1 MGLAGRTGEDCH
13 CGLTELTDPG
23 HRPLGNIRPLPPLAP
38 RLPILGEQRSGQRTM
53 SARTHRGPPEN
64 WAPPFACLC
73 CVSAVLGMLWSPV
86 SLAFN
91 LDVDKLTVYSGPE
104 GSYFGYSL
112 DFYIPDAR
120 TASVLVGAP
129 KANTSQP
136 DIVEGGA
143 VYYCPWPA
151 ERSAQC
157 KQIPFDTTNNRKIR
171 VNGTKEPIE
180 FKSNQWFGAT
190 VRAHKGKVVACAPLY
205 HWRTLKPNPAKDP
218 VGTCYVAI
226 QNFSAYA
233 EHSPCR
239 NSNADP
245 EGQGYC
251 QAGFS
256 LDFYKNGDLIVGG
269 PGSFYWQGQV
279 ITVSVADI
287 IANYS
292 FKDILRKLAAEK
304 QTDVAPASYDDSYL
318 GYSVAAGE
326 FTGDSQQEL
335 VAGIPRGAQNFGYV
349 SIINSTDMT
358 FIHNFTGEQMA
369 SYFGY
374 TVVVSDVNNDGMDDI
389 LVGAPLFME
398 REFESNPREVG
409 QVYLYL
415 QVSAL
420 LFQDPQ
426 VLTGTE
432 TFGRFGSSV
441 AHLGD
446 LNQDGYNDIA
456 IGVPFAGKDQRGKV
470 LIYNGNARGLHS
482 KPSQVLQGI
491 WGSQTIPS
499 GFGFSLRG
507 DADIDKNDY
516 PDLLVGAFGEGKV
529 AVYRARPVVTVDAQL
544 LLHPMIINLENKTCQ
559 IPEFPTPVACFSLR
573 VCASIAGQSI
583 SNTVALMAEVQL
595 DFLKQKGAIKRTLF
609 LHNHQSHLIFPFVMR
624 QQKSLHCQDFMVY
637 LRDET
642 EFRDKLSPINISLN
656 YSLDDSTFEDGLEVK
671 PILNHYRENAVTEQ
685 AHILVDCG
693 EDNLCVPDLRLS
705 ARPDKQQ
712 IIIGDEN
719 HLMLIINARNEGEGA
734 YEAELFVMIP
744 EEADYVGIERNN
756 KGLRLLSCEYKMEN
770 VTRMVVCDLGNPMVT
785 GTNFSLGLR
794 FAVPRLEKTNMSINF
809 DLQIRSSNKDNP
821 DSNFVSV
828 QINVTAVAQVEI
840 RGVSHPPQIV
850 LPIHNW
856 EPTEEPHKEE
866 EVGPLVEHIYE
877 LHNIGPSTISDSIL
891 EVGWPFSAREEF
903 LLYVFHLQTLG
914 PLQCQ
919 TNPEINPQDIK
930 PAASPEDTPEL
941 SAFLRNATIPHLV
954 RKRDVPVVQPHRQSP
969 AKILN
974 CTNIDCLQISCAVGR
989 LGGGES
995 AVLKVRSRLWAH
1007 TFLQRK
1013 NDPYALASLV
1023 SFEVKKIPYKEQP
1036 AKLPAGSTA
1045 IKTSV
1050 IWATPNVSFSIPL
1063 WVIILAIL
1071 LGLLVLAILTLALW
1085 KCGFFDRAR
1094 PPQDE
1099 MTDREQL
1106 TSDKT
1111 PEA

>member
-1 MGLAGRTGEDCH
+1 MS
-13 CGLTELTDPG
+13 PG
-23 HRPLGNIRPLPPLAP
+23 A
-38 RLPILGEQRSGQRTM
+38 S
-53 SARTHRGPPEN
+53 RGPWGSRTPLI
-64 WAPPFACLC
+64 APLC
-73 CVSAVLGMLWSPV
+73 CAAAALGMMMWSPA
-86 SLAFN
+86 SQAFN
-91 LDVDKLTVYSGPE
+91 LDVEKLTVYSGPE
-104 GSYFGYSL
+104 GSYFGYAV
-112 DFYIPDAR
+112 DFHIPDTR

-151 ERSAQC
+151 EGSAQC
-157 KQIPFDTTNNRKIR
+157 RQIPFDTTNNRKIR
-171 VNGTKEPIE
+171 VNGTKEHIE

-190 VRAHKGKVVACAPLY
+190 VKAHKGKVVACAPLY
-205 HWRTLKPNPAKDP
+205 HWRTLKPTPEKDP

-233 EHSPCR
+233 EFSPCR

-279 ITVSVADI
+279 ITASVADI

-292 FKDILRKLAAEK
+292 FKDILRKLAGEK
-304 QTDVAPASYDDSYL
+304 QTEVAPASYDDSYL

-335 VAGIPRGAQNFGYV
+335 VAGVPRGAQNFGYV

-358 FIHNFTGEQMA
+358 FIQNFTGEQMA

-374 TVVVSDVNNDGMDDI
+374 TIVVSDVNSDGLDDV

-409 QVYLYL
+409 QIYLYL
-415 QVSAL
+415 QVSSL
-420 LFQDPQ
+420 LFRDPQ
-426 VLTGTE
+426 ILTGTE
-432 TFGRFGSSV
+432 TFGRFGSAM

-470 LIYNGNARGLHS
+470 LIYNGNKDGLNT
-482 KPSQVLQGI
+482 KPSQVLQGV
-491 WGSQTIPS
+491 WASHAVPS
-499 GFGFSLRG
+499 GFGFTLRG
-507 DADIDKNDY
+507 DSDIDKNDY
-516 PDLLVGAFGEGKV
+516 PDLIVGAFGTGKV

-544 LLHPMIINLENKTCQ
+544 LLHPMIVNLENKTCQ
-559 IPEFPTPVACFSLR
+559 IPDSVTFAACFSLR
-573 VCASIAGQSI
+573 VCASVAGQSI
-583 SNTVALMAEVQL
+583 SNTIVLMAEVQL
-595 DFLKQKGAIKRTLF
+595 DSLKQKGAIKRTLF
-609 LHNHQSHLIFPFVMR
+609 LDNHQAHRVFPLVIKG
-624 QQKSLHCQDFMVY
+624 QKSHQCRDFIVY

-656 YSLDDSTFEDGLEVK
+656 YSLDESTFKEGLEVK
-671 PILNHYRENAVTEQ
+671 PILNYYRENVVSEQ

-693 EDNLCVPDLRLS
+693 EDNLCVPDLKLS
-705 ARPDKQQ
+705 ARPDKHQV
-712 IIIGDEN
+712 IIGDEN

-756 KGLRLLSCEYKMEN
+756 KGFRPLSCEYKMEN
-770 VTRMVVCDLGNPMVT
+770 VTRMVVCDLGNPMVS
-785 GTNFSLGLR
+785 GTNYSLGLR

-809 DLQIRSSNKDNP
+809 DLQIR
-821 DSNFVSV
+821 
-828 QINVTAVAQVEI
+828 
-840 RGVSHPPQIV
+840 RVSHPPQIV

-856 EPTEEPHKEE
+856 EPEEEPHKEE

-877 LHNIGPSTISDSIL
+877 LHNIGPSTISDTIL
-891 EVGWPFSAREEF
+891 EVGWPFSARDEF
-903 LLYVFHLQTLG
+903 LLYIFHIQTLG

-919 TNPEINPQDIK
+919 TNPNINPQDIK
-930 PAASPEDTPEL
+930 PAASPEHTPEL
-941 SAFLRNATIPHLV
+941 SAFLRNSTIPHLV
-954 RKRDVPVVQPHRQSP
+954 RKRDVPVVEFHRQSP

-974 CTNIDCLQISCAVGR
+974 CTNIECLQISCAVGR
-989 LGGGES
+989 LEGGES

-1023 SFEVKKIPYKEQP
+1023 SFEVKKMPYKDQP
-1036 AKLPAGSTA
+1036 AKLPEGSIA

-1094 PPQDE
+1094 PPQED
-1099 MTDREQL
+1099 MTDKEQL
-1106 TSDKT
+1106 TNDKT

>member
-1 MGLAGRTGEDCH
+1 MS
-13 CGLTELTDPG
+13 PG
-23 HRPLGNIRPLPPLAP
+23 A
-38 RLPILGEQRSGQRTM
+38 S
-53 SARTHRGPPEN
+53 RGPWGSRTPLI
-64 WAPPFACLC
+64 APLC
-73 CVSAVLGMLWSPV
+73 CAAAALGMMMWSPA
-86 SLAFN
+86 SQAFN
-91 LDVDKLTVYSGPE
+91 LDVEKLTVYSGPE
-104 GSYFGYSL
+104 GSYFGYAV
-112 DFYIPDAR
+112 DFHIPDAR

-151 ERSAQC
+151 EGSAQC
-157 KQIPFDTTNNRKIR
+157 RQIPFDTTNNRKIR
-171 VNGTKEPIE
+171 VNGTKEHIE

-190 VRAHKGKVVACAPLY
+190 VKAHKGKVVACAPLY
-205 HWRTLKPNPAKDP
+205 HWRTLKPMPEKDP

-233 EHSPCR
+233 EFSPCR

-279 ITVSVADI
+279 ITASVADI

-292 FKDILRKLAAEK
+292 FKDILRKLAGEK
-304 QTDVAPASYDDSYL
+304 QTEVAPASYDDSYL
-318 GYSVAAGE
+318 
-326 FTGDSQQEL
+326 EL
-335 VAGIPRGAQNFGYV
+335 VAGVPRGAQNFGYV

-358 FIHNFTGEQMA
+358 FIQNFTGEQMA

-374 TVVVSDVNNDGMDDI
+374 TIVVSDVNSDGLDDV

-409 QVYLYL
+409 QIYLYL
-415 QVSAL
+415 QVSSL
-420 LFQDPQ
+420 LFRDPQ
-426 VLTGTE
+426 ILTGTE
-432 TFGRFGSSV
+432 TFGRFGSAM

-470 LIYNGNARGLHS
+470 LIYNGNKDGLNT
-482 KPSQVLQGI
+482 KPSQVLQGV
-491 WGSQTIPS
+491 WASHAVPS
-499 GFGFSLRG
+499 GFGFTLRG
-507 DADIDKNDY
+507 DSDIDKNDY
-516 PDLLVGAFGEGKV
+516 PDLIVGAFGTGKV

-544 LLHPMIINLENKTCQ
+544 LLHPMIVNLENKTCQ
-559 IPEFPTPVACFSLR
+559 IPDSMTFAACFSLR
-573 VCASIAGQSI
+573 VCASVAGQSI
-583 SNTVALMAEVQL
+583 SNTIVLMAEVQL
-595 DFLKQKGAIKRTLF
+595 DSLKQKGAIKRTLF
-609 LHNHQSHLIFPFVMR
+609 LDNHQAHRVFPLVIKG
-624 QQKSLHCQDFMVY
+624 QKSHQCRDFIVY

-656 YSLDDSTFEDGLEVK
+656 YSLDESTFKEGLEVK
-671 PILNHYRENAVTEQ
+671 PILNYYRENVVSEQ

-693 EDNLCVPDLRLS
+693 EDNLCVPDLKLS
-705 ARPDKQQ
+705 ARPDKHQV
-712 IIIGDEN
+712 IIGDEN

-756 KGLRLLSCEYKMEN
+756 KEFRPLSCEYKMEN
-770 VTRMVVCDLGNPMVT
+770 VTRMVVCDLGNPMVS
-785 GTNFSLGLR
+785 GTNYSLGLR

-809 DLQIRSSNKDNP
+809 DLQIRRLDLYLP
-821 DSNFVSV
+821 
-828 QINVTAVAQVEI
+828 ILLTALNRKEI
-840 RGVSHPPQIV
+840 HMSHPPQIV

-856 EPTEEPHKEE
+856 EPEEEPHKEE

-877 LHNIGPSTISDSIL
+877 LHNIGPSTISDTIL
-891 EVGWPFSAREEF
+891 EVGWPFSARDEF
-903 LLYVFHLQTLG
+903 LLYIFHIQTLG

-919 TNPEINPQDIK
+919 TNPNINPQDIK

-941 SAFLRNATIPHLV
+941 SAFLRNSTIPHLV
-954 RKRDVPVVQPHRQSP
+954 RKRDVPVVEFHRQSP

-974 CTNIDCLQISCAVGR
+974 CTNIECLQISCAVGR
-989 LGGGES
+989 LEGGES

-1023 SFEVKKIPYKEQP
+1023 SFEVKKMPYKDQP
-1036 AKLPAGSTA
+1036 AKLPEGSIA

-1094 PPQDE
+1094 PPQED

-1106 TSDKT
+1106 TNDKT

>member
-1 MGLAGRTGEDCH
+1 MPART
-13 CGLTELTDPG
+13 
-23 HRPLGNIRPLPPLAP
+23 LAP
-38 RLPILGEQRSGQRTM
+38 IWCL
-53 SARTHRGPPEN
+53 SA
-64 WAPPFACLC
+64 A
-73 CVSAVLGMLWSPV
+73 LGMLWSPA
-86 SLAFN
+86 SRAFN
-91 LDVDKLTVYSGPE
+91 LDVDKLTVYSGPR
-104 GSYFGYSL
+104 GSYFGYAL
-112 DFYIPDAR
+112 DFHIPDTR
-120 TASVLVGAP
+120 TASILVGAP
-129 KANTSQP
+129 RANTSQP

-143 VYYCPWPA
+143 VYYCPWPLA
-151 ERSAQC
+151 GSAPC
-157 KQIPFDTTNNRKIR
+157 KQIPFDTTNNRKIK

-190 VRAHKGKVVACAPLY
+190 VKAHKGKVVACAPLY
-205 HWRTLKPNPAKDP
+205 HWRTLKPTPERDP

-233 EHSPCR
+233 EYSPCR
-239 NSNADP
+239 NSNVDP

-256 LDFYKNGDLIVGG
+256 LDFYKNGDLVVGG

-279 ITVSVADI
+279 ITASVADI

-292 FKDILRKLAAEK
+292 FKDILRKLAGEK
-304 QTDVAPASYDDSYL
+304 QTEVAPASYDDTYL

-335 VAGIPRGAQNFGYV
+335 VAGVPRGAQNFGYV

-358 FIHNFTGEQMA
+358 FIQNFTGEQMA

-374 TVVVSDVNNDGMDDI
+374 TVVVSDVNNDGMDDV
-389 LVGAPLFME
+389 LVGAPLYME
-398 REFESNPREVG
+398 RELESSPREVG

-426 VLTGTE
+426 ILTGTE
-432 TFGRFGSSV
+432 TFGRFGTAV

-446 LNQDGYNDIA
+446 LNQDGFNDIA
-456 IGVPFAGKDQRGKV
+456 IGAPFAGKDQTGKV
-470 LIYNGNARGLHS
+470 LIYNGNQNGLHA
-482 KPSQVLQGI
+482 KPSQVLQGK
-491 WGSQTIPS
+491 WTSQTIPPAFVPS

-516 PDLLVGAFGEGKV
+516 PDLLVGAFGTGKV

-544 LLHPMIINLENKTCQ
+544 LLSPMIINLENKTCQ
-559 IPEFPTPVACFSLR
+559 IPEVLTPVACLSLK
-573 VCASIAGQSI
+573 VCASVTGQSL
-583 SNTVALMAEVQL
+583 SNTIALTAEVQL
-595 DFLKQKGAIKRTLF
+595 DSLKQKGAIKRTLF
-609 LHNHQSHLIFPFVMR
+609 HNNHQPHLIFPLVIKGQR
-624 QQKSLHCQDFMVY
+624 SLHCQDFTVY

-656 YSLDDSTFEDGLEVK
+656 YSLDESTFKEGLEVK
-671 PILNHYRENAVTEQ
+671 PILNHYRDNAVTEQ

-693 EDNLCVPDLRLS
+693 EDNLCVPDLKLA
-705 ARPDKQQ
+705 ARPDKHQ

-719 HLMLIINARNEGEGA
+719 HLMLVINARNEGEGA
-734 YEAELFVMIP
+734 YEAELFVTIP

-756 KGLRLLSCEYKMEN
+756 KVLRPLSCEYRMDN
-770 VTRMVVCDLGNPMVT
+770 VSRRVVCDLGNPMVA
-785 GTNFSLGLR
+785 GTNYSLGLR
-794 FAVPRLEKTNMSINF
+794 FAIPRLEKTNMSISF

-821 DSNFVSV
+821 ESNFVSV
-828 QINVTAVAQVEI
+828 QINITAIAQVEI

-856 EPTEEPHKEE
+856 VPEMEPRKEE

-877 LHNIGPSTISDSIL
+877 LHNIGPSAISDTVL
-891 EVGWPFSAREEF
+891 EVGWPFSARAEF
-903 LLYVFHLQTLG
+903 LLYIFHLQTLG
-914 PLQCQ
+914 PLRCQ
-919 TNPEINPQDIK
+919 TNPDINPQDIK

-941 SAFLRNATIPHLV
+941 SAFLRNSTIPHLI
-954 RKRDVPVVQPHRQSP
+954 RKREVPSAPLHRQSP
-969 AKILN
+969 AKVLN
-974 CTNIDCLQISCAVGR
+974 CTNIECLQISCSVGR

-995 AVLKVRSRLWAH
+995 AVLKIRSRLWAH

-1023 SFEVKKIPYKEQP
+1023 SFEVKKMPYKDQP
-1036 AKLPAGSTA
+1036 AKLPEGGIA

-1099 MTDREQL
+1099 MADKEQL
-1106 TSDKT
+1106 TSSKT

>member
-1 MGLAGRTGEDCH
+1 MSPRAS
-13 CGLTELTDPG
+13 CG
-23 HRPLGNIRPLPPLAP
+23 P
-38 RLPILGEQRSGQRTM
+38 RGSR
-53 SARTHRGPPEN
+53 
-64 WAPPFACLC
+64 APPIASVC
-73 CVSAVLGMLWSPV
+73 CAAAALGMLLWS
-86 SLAFN
+86 SASQAFN
-91 LDVDKLTVYSGPE
+91 LDVEKLTVYSGPE
-104 GSYFGYSL
+104 GSYFGYAV
-112 DFYIPDAR
+112 DFYIPDAH

-136 DIVEGGA
+136 NIVEGGA

-151 ERSAQC
+151 EGSAQC
-157 KQIPFDTTNNRKIR
+157 RQIPFDTTNNRKIR

-190 VRAHKGKVVACAPLY
+190 VKAHRGKVVACAPLY
-205 HWRTLKPNPAKDP
+205 HWRTLKPTPEKDP

-233 EHSPCR
+233 EFSPCR

-279 ITVSVADI
+279 ITASVADI

-292 FKDILRKLAAEK
+292 FKDILRKLAGEK
-304 QTDVAPASYDDSYL
+304 QTEVAPASYDDSYL

-335 VAGIPRGAQNFGYV
+335 VAGVPRGAQNFGYV

-358 FIHNFTGEQMA
+358 FIQNFTGEQMA

-374 TVVVSDVNNDGMDDI
+374 TVVISDVNSDGLDDV

-409 QVYLYL
+409 QIYLYL
-415 QVSAL
+415 QVSSL
-420 LFQDPQ
+420 LFRDPQ
-426 VLTGTE
+426 ILTGTE
-432 TFGRFGSSV
+432 TFGRFGSAM

-456 IGVPFAGKDQRGKV
+456 ISVPFAGKDQRGQV
-470 LIYNGNARGLHS
+470 LIYNGNKGGLNT
-482 KPSQVLQGI
+482 KPSQVLQGV
-491 WGSQTIPS
+491 WASQAVPS
-499 GFGFSLRG
+499 GFGFTLRG
-507 DADIDKNDY
+507 DSDIDKNDY
-516 PDLLVGAFGEGKV
+516 PDLIVGAFGTGKV

-544 LLHPMIINLENKTCQ
+544 LLNPVIISLENKTCQ
-559 IPEFPTPVACFSLR
+559 IPDAMTSAACFSLR
-573 VCASIAGQSI
+573 VCASVRGQSI
-583 SNTVALMAEVQL
+583 SNTIVLMADVQL
-595 DFLKQKGAIKRTLF
+595 DSLKQKGAIKRTLF
-609 LHNHQSHLIFPFVMR
+609 LDNHQAHRVFPLVIKR
-624 QQKSLHCQDFMVY
+624 QKSHQCQDFIVY

-656 YSLDDSTFEDGLEVK
+656 YSLDESTFKEGLEVK
-671 PILNHYRENAVTEQ
+671 PILNYYRENVVSEQ

-693 EDNLCVPDLRLS
+693 EDNLCVPELKLS
-705 ARPDKQQ
+705 ARPDKHQV
-712 IIIGDEN
+712 IIGDEN

-756 KGLRLLSCEYKMEN
+756 KY
-770 VTRMVVCDLGNPMVT
+770 
-785 GTNFSLGLR
+785 SLGLR

-821 DSNFVSV
+821 DSNSVSV
-828 QINVTAVAQVEI
+828 QINITAVAQVEI

-856 EPTEEPHKEE
+856 EPEEEPRKEE

-877 LHNIGPSTISDSIL
+877 LHNIGPSTINDTIL
-891 EVGWPFSAREEF
+891 EVGWPFSARDEF
-903 LLYVFHLQTLG
+903 LLYIFHIQTLG

-919 TNPEINPQDIK
+919 TNPDINPRDLK

-941 SAFLRNATIPHLV
+941 SAFLRNSTIPHLV
-954 RKRDVPVVQPHRQSP
+954 RKRDVPVVEFHRQSP

-974 CTNIDCLQISCAVGR
+974 CTNIECLQISCAVGR
-989 LGGGES
+989 LEGGES

-1023 SFEVKKIPYKEQP
+1023 SFEVKKMPYKDQP
-1036 AKLPAGSTA
+1036 AKLPEGSMA

-1094 PPQDE
+1094 PPQED

-1106 TSDKT
+1106 TNDKT
-1111 PEA
+1111 SEA

>member
-1 MGLAGRTGEDCH
+1 
-13 CGLTELTDPG
+13 
-23 HRPLGNIRPLPPLAP
+23 
-38 RLPILGEQRSGQRTM
+38 M
-53 SARTHRGPPEN
+53 SAGTHRGPPGN
-64 WAPPFACLC
+64 RPPPFARLC
-73 CVSAVLGMLWSPV
+73 CVSAALGMLWSPA
-86 SLAFN
+86 SQAFN

-358 FIHNFTGEQMA
+358 FIQNFTGEQMA

-415 QVSAL
+415 QASAL

-432 TFGRFGSSV
+432 MFGRFGSSV

-470 LIYNGNARGLHS
+470 LIYNGNPKGLHS
-482 KPSQVLQGI
+482 KPSQVLQGM
-491 WGSQTIPS
+491 WRSQTIPS

-516 PDLLVGAFGEGKV
+516 PDLLVGAFGKGKV

-559 IPEFPTPVACFSLR
+559 IPEFPTPVACFSVR
-573 VCASIAGQSI
+573 VCASVAGQSI
-583 SNTVALMAEVQL
+583 SNTIALMAEVQL

-609 LHNHQSHLIFPFVMR
+609 LHNHQSQLTFSFVMK

-656 YSLDDSTFEDGLEVK
+656 YSLDDSTFKDGLEVR
-671 PILNHYRENAVTEQ
+671 PVLNHYRDNVVTEQ

-693 EDNLCVPDLRLS
+693 EDNLCVPDLKLS
-705 ARPDKQQ
+705 ARPDKHQ

-734 YEAELFVMIP
+734 YEAELFVIIP
-744 EEADYVGIERNN
+744 EEADYVGIERNS
-756 KGLRLLSCEYKMEN
+756 KGLRPLSCEYKMEN

-794 FAVPRLEKTNMSINF
+794 FAVPRLDKANMSINF

-821 DSNFVSV
+821 DSDFVSV
-828 QINVTAVAQVEI
+828 QINITAVAQVEI

-856 EPTEEPHKEE
+856 EPKEEAHKEE

-877 LHNIGPSTISDSIL
+877 LHNIGPSTISGSVL
-891 EVGWPFSAREEF
+891 EVGWPFSARNEF
-903 LLYVFHLQTLG
+903 LLYIFHLQTLG
-914 PLQCQ
+914 PLRCQ

-954 RKRDVPVVQPHRQSP
+954 RKRDVPVIQLHRQSP

-1023 SFEVKKIPYKEQP
+1023 SFEVKKMPYKEQP

>member
-1 MGLAGRTGEDCH
+1 
-13 CGLTELTDPG
+13 
-23 HRPLGNIRPLPPLAP
+23 
-38 RLPILGEQRSGQRTM
+38 
-53 SARTHRGPPEN
+53 
-64 WAPPFACLC
+64 
-73 CVSAVLGMLWSPV
+73 MLWSPV

-358 FIHNFTGEQMA
+358 FIQNFTGEQMA

-491 WGSQTIPS
+491 WGSHTIPS

-516 PDLLVGAFGEGKV
+516 PDLLVGAFGKGKV

-609 LHNHQSHLIFPFVMR
+609 LHNHQSHLIFPFLMR
-624 QQKSLHCQDFMVY
+624 QQKFLHCQDFMVY

-671 PILNHYRENAVTEQ
+671 PILNHYRENVVTEQ

-828 QINVTAVAQVEI
+828 QINITAVAQVEI

-856 EPTEEPHKEE
+856 EPAEEPHKEE

>member
-1 MGLAGRTGEDCH
+1 MS
-13 CGLTELTDPG
+13 PG
-23 HRPLGNIRPLPPLAP
+23 A
-38 RLPILGEQRSGQRTM
+38 S
-53 SARTHRGPPEN
+53 RGPRGSQ
-64 WAPPFACLC
+64 APLIAPLC
-73 CVSAVLGMLWSPV
+73 CAAAALGMMLWSPA
-86 SLAFN
+86 SQAFN
-91 LDVDKLTVYSGPE
+91 LDVEKLTVYSGPKD
-104 GSYFGYSL
+104 SYFGYAV
-112 DFYIPDAR
+112 DFHIPDAR

-143 VYYCPWPA
+143 VYYCPWPS
-151 ERSAQC
+151 EGSAQC
-157 KQIPFDTTNNRKIR
+157 RQIPFDTTNNRKIR

-190 VRAHKGKVVACAPLY
+190 VKAHKGKVVACAPLY
-205 HWRTLKPNPAKDP
+205 HWRTLKPTPEKDP

-233 EHSPCR
+233 EFSPCR

-279 ITVSVADI
+279 ITATVADI

-292 FKDILRKLAAEK
+292 FKDILRKLAGEK
-304 QTDVAPASYDDSYL
+304 QTEVAPASYDDSYL
-318 GYSVAAGE
+318 
-326 FTGDSQQEL
+326 EL
-335 VAGIPRGAQNFGYV
+335 VAGVPRGAQNFGYV

-358 FIHNFTGEQMA
+358 FIQNFTGEQMA

-374 TVVVSDVNNDGMDDI
+374 TIVVSDVNSDGLDDV

-409 QVYLYL
+409 QIYLYL
-415 QVSAL
+415 QVSSL
-420 LFQDPQ
+420 LFRDPQ
-426 VLTGTE
+426 ILTGTE
-432 TFGRFGSSV
+432 TFGRFGSAM

-470 LIYNGNARGLHS
+470 LIYNGNKDGLNT
-482 KPSQVLQGI
+482 KPSQVLQGV
-491 WGSQTIPS
+491 WASHAVPS
-499 GFGFSLRG
+499 GFGFTLRG
-507 DADIDKNDY
+507 DSDIDKNDY
-516 PDLLVGAFGEGKV
+516 PDLIVGAFGTGKV

-544 LLHPMIINLENKTCQ
+544 LLHPVIINLENKTCHV
-559 IPEFPTPVACFSLR
+559 PDSMTSAACFSLR
-573 VCASIAGQSI
+573 VCASVTGQSI
-583 SNTVALMAEVQL
+583 SNKALLMAEVQL
-595 DFLKQKGAIKRTLF
+595 DSLKQKGAIKRTLF
-609 LHNHQSHLIFPFVMR
+609 LDNHQAHRVFPLVIKR
-624 QQKSLHCQDFMVY
+624 QKSHQCQDFIVY

-656 YSLDDSTFEDGLEVK
+656 YSLDESTFKEGLEVK
-671 PILNHYRENAVTEQ
+671 PILNYYRENVVSEQ

-693 EDNLCVPDLRLS
+693 EDNLCVPDLKLS
-705 ARPDKQQ
+705 ARPDKHQV
-712 IIIGDEN
+712 IIGDEN

-756 KGLRLLSCEYKMEN
+756 KGFRPLSCEYKMEN
-770 VTRMVVCDLGNPMVT
+770 VTRMVVCDLGNPMVS
-785 GTNFSLGLR
+785 GTNYSLGLR

-821 DSNFVSV
+821 DSNFVSL
-828 QINVTAVAQVEI
+828 QINITAVVQVEI

-856 EPTEEPHKEE
+856 EPEEEPHKEE

-877 LHNIGPSTISDSIL
+877 LHNIGPSTISDTIL
-891 EVGWPFSAREEF
+891 EVGWPFSARDEF
-903 LLYVFHLQTLG
+903 LLYIFHIQTLG

-919 TNPEINPQDIK
+919 THPNINPQDIK

-941 SAFLRNATIPHLV
+941 SAFLRNSTIPHLV
-954 RKRDVPVVQPHRQSP
+954 RKRDVPVVEFHRQSP

-974 CTNIDCLQISCAVGR
+974 CTNIECLQISCAVGR
-989 LGGGES
+989 LEGGES

-1023 SFEVKKIPYKEQP
+1023 SFEVKKMPYKDQP
-1036 AKLPAGSTA
+1036 AKLPEGSIA

-1094 PPQDE
+1094 PPQED

-1106 TSDKT
+1106 TNDKT

>member
-1 MGLAGRTGEDCH
+1 SIVEQKKNPRSSQLPKIQGEIEKLPFIFGVFIFKATGTFKNT
-13 CGLTELTDPG
+13 L
-23 HRPLGNIRPLPPLAP
+23 
-38 RLPILGEQRSGQRTM
+38 
-53 SARTHRGPPEN
+53 
-64 WAPPFACLC
+64 
-73 CVSAVLGMLWSPV
+73 
-86 SLAFN
+86 
-91 LDVDKLTVYSGPE
+91 GPE
-104 GSYFGYSL
+104 GSYFGYAV
-112 DFYIPDAR
+112 DFHIPAAR

-151 ERSAQC
+151 EGSAQC
-157 KQIPFDTTNNRKIR
+157 KQIPFDNTNNRKIR

-190 VRAHKGKVVACAPLY
+190 VKAHKGEVVACAPLY
-205 HWRTLKPNPAKDP
+205 HWRTLKPTPEKDP

-233 EHSPCR
+233 EYSPCR

-279 ITVSVADI
+279 ITASIADI

-292 FKDILRKLAAEK
+292 FKDILRKLAREK

-318 GYSVAAGE
+318 GESHY
-326 FTGDSQQEL
+326 
-335 VAGIPRGAQNFGYV
+335 
-349 SIINSTDMT
+349 MT
-358 FIHNFTGEQMA
+358 FIQNFTGEQMA

-374 TVVVSDVNNDGMDDI
+374 TVTVSDVNNDGMDDVLI
-389 LVGAPLFME
+389 GAPLFME
-398 REFESNPREVG
+398 REFESSPREVG

-420 LFQDPQ
+420 VFSDPQ
-426 VLTGTE
+426 ILVGTE
-432 TFGRFGSSV
+432 VFGRFGSAV

-456 IGVPFAGKDQRGKV
+456 IGSPFAGKDQRGQV
-470 LIYNGNARGLHS
+470 LIYNGNKDGLNT
-482 KPSQVLQGI
+482 KPSQILQGV
-491 WGSQTIPS
+491 WASQTIPS
-499 GFGFSLRG
+499 GFGFTLRG
-507 DADIDKNDY
+507 DSDIDKNDY
-516 PDLLVGAFGEGKV
+516 PDLIVGAFGTGKV

-559 IPEFPTPVACFSLR
+559 IPESLSAVACFSLR
-573 VCASIAGQSI
+573 VCASVTGQSI
-583 SNTVALMAEVQL
+583 SNTIGLTAELHL
-595 DFLKQKGAIKRTLF
+595 DSLKQKG
-609 LHNHQSHLIFPFVMR
+609 SHRIFPLPVKR
-624 QQKSLHCQDFMVY
+624 QKSLQCQDFVVY

-656 YSLDDSTFEDGLEVK
+656 YSLDESTFKEGLEVK
-671 PILNHYRENAVTEQ
+671 PILNYYRENTVTEQ

-693 EDNLCVPDLRLS
+693 EDNVCIPDLKLS
-705 ARPDKQQ
+705 ARPDKNQV
-712 IIIGDEN
+712 IIGDEN
-719 HLMLIINARNEGEGA
+719 HLTLIINARNEGEGA

-744 EEADYVGIERNN
+744 EEADYVGIERSN
-756 KGLRLLSCEYKMEN
+756 KGLRPLSCEYKMEN
-770 VTRMVVCDLGNPMVT
+770 ITRMVVCDLGNPMVA
-785 GTNFSLGLR
+785 GTNYSLGLR

-821 DSNFVSV
+821 DSNFVSL
-828 QINVTAVAQVEI
+828 QINITAVAQVEI

-856 EPTEEPHKEE
+856 EPEEEPHKEE
-866 EVGPLVEHIYE
+866 GVGPLVEHIYE
-877 LHNIGPSTISDSIL
+877 LHNIGPSTISDTLL
-891 EVGWPFSAREEF
+891 EVGWPFSARDEF
-903 LLYVFHLQTLG
+903 LLYIFHIQTLG

-919 TNPEINPQDIK
+919 TNPDINPQDIK
-930 PAASPEDTPEL
+930 PAAPPEDTPEL
-941 SAFLRNATIPHLV
+941 SAFLRNSTIPHLV
-954 RKRDVPVVQPHRQSP
+954 RKRDVRMPEPHRQSP

-974 CTNIDCLQISCAVGR
+974 CTNIECLQISCAVGR
-989 LGGGES
+989 LEGGES
-995 AVLKVRSRLWAH
+995 SVLKVRSRLWAK

-1013 NDPYALASLV
+1013 NDPYSLASLV
-1023 SFEVKKIPYKEQP
+1023 SFKVKKMPYKDQP
-1036 AKLPAGSTA
+1036 AKLPEGSIA

-1094 PPQDE
+1094 PPQDD
-1099 MTDREQL
+1099 MNDREQL
-1106 TSDKT
+1106 TDEKAA
-1111 PEA
+1111 EA

>member
-1 MGLAGRTGEDCH
+1 
-13 CGLTELTDPG
+13 
-23 HRPLGNIRPLPPLAP
+23 
-38 RLPILGEQRSGQRTM
+38 
-53 SARTHRGPPEN
+53 
-64 WAPPFACLC
+64 
-73 CVSAVLGMLWSPV
+73 MLWSPV

-239 NSNADP
+239 NSNVDP

-326 FTGDSQQEL
+326 FTGDSLQEL

-358 FIHNFTGEQMA
+358 FIQNFTGEQMA

-642 EFRDKLSPINISLN
+642 EFRDKLSPINVSLN

-671 PILNHYRENAVTEQ
+671 PILNHYRENVVTEQ

-705 ARPDKQQ
+705 ARPDKQE

-856 EPTEEPHKEE
+856 EPAEEPHKEE

>member
-1 MGLAGRTGEDCH
+1 MSTGTH
-13 CGLTELTDPG
+13 CGPPG
-23 HRPLGNIRPLPPLAP
+23 NR
-38 RLPILGEQRSGQRTM
+38 
-53 SARTHRGPPEN
+53 
-64 WAPPFACLC
+64 APPFARLC
-73 CVSAVLGMLWSPV
+73 CVSAALGMLLSSA

-120 TASVLVGAP
+120 TTSVLVGAP

-171 VNGTKEPIE
+171 VNGTKELIE

-190 VRAHKGKVVACAPLY
+190 VRTHKGKVVACAPLY

-279 ITVSVADI
+279 ITVSIADI

-349 SIINSTDMT
+349 SIINSSDMT
-358 FIHNFTGEQMA
+358 FIQNFTGEQMA

-415 QVSAL
+415 QTSAL

-470 LIYNGNARGLHS
+470 LIYNGNPKGLHS
-482 KPSQVLQGI
+482 KPSQVLQGV
-491 WGSQTIPS
+491 WESQTIPS

-516 PDLLVGAFGEGKV
+516 PDLLVGAFGRGKV

-583 SNTVALMAEVQL
+583 SNTIALMAEVQL

-609 LHNHQSHLIFPFVMR
+609 LHNHQSQFTFPFVMK

-656 YSLDDSTFEDGLEVK
+656 YSLDDSTFKDSLEVK
-671 PILNHYRENAVTEQ
+671 PILNHYRDNVVAEQ

-693 EDNLCVPDLRLS
+693 EDNLCVPDLKLS
-705 ARPDKQQ
+705 ARPDKHQ

-719 HLMLIINARNEGEGA
+719 HLTLIINARNEGEGA

-756 KGLRLLSCEYKMEN
+756 KGLRPVSCEYKMEN

-821 DSNFVSV
+821 DSNFASV
-828 QINVTAVAQVEI
+828 QINITAVAQVEI

-856 EPTEEPHKEE
+856 EPEEEPHKEE

-891 EVGWPFSAREEF
+891 EVGWPFSARDEF
-903 LLYVFHLQTLG
+903 LLYIFHLQTLG
-914 PLQCQ
+914 PLRCQ

-941 SAFLRNATIPHLV
+941 SAFLKNATIPHLV
-954 RKRDVPVVQPHRQSP
+954 RKRDVPVVQLHRQSP

-974 CTNIDCLQISCAVGR
+974 CTNIDCLQISCAVGH

-1023 SFEVKKIPYKEQP
+1023 SFEVKKMPYKEQP

>member
-1 MGLAGRTGEDCH
+1 
-13 CGLTELTDPG
+13 
-23 HRPLGNIRPLPPLAP
+23 
-38 RLPILGEQRSGQRTM
+38 M
-53 SARTHRGPPEN
+53 SARARRGPRDGRAQ
-64 WAPPFACLC
+64 WLAPLWCL
-73 CVSAVLGMLWSPV
+73 SAALGVLRTPASQ
-86 SLAFN
+86 AFN

-104 GSYFGYSL
+104 GSYFGYAV
-112 DFYIPDAR
+112 DFHIPAAR

-151 ERSAQC
+151 EGSAQC
-157 KQIPFDTTNNRKIR
+157 KQIPFDNTNNRKIR

-190 VRAHKGKVVACAPLY
+190 VKAHRGEVVACAPLY
-205 HWRTLKPNPAKDP
+205 HWRTLKPTPEKDP

-233 EHSPCR
+233 EYSPCR

-279 ITVSVADI
+279 ITASIADI

-292 FKDILRKLAAEK
+292 FKDILRKLAREK

-326 FTGDSQQEL
+326 FTGDSEQEL
-335 VAGIPRGAQNFGYV
+335 VAGVPRGAQNFGYV

-358 FIHNFTGEQMA
+358 FIQNFTGEQMA

-374 TVVVSDVNNDGMDDI
+374 TVTVSDVNNDGMDDVLI
-389 LVGAPLFME
+389 GAPLFME
-398 REFESNPREVG
+398 REFETSPREVG

-420 LFQDPQ
+420 VFRDPQ
-426 VLTGTE
+426 ILAGTE
-432 TFGRFGSSV
+432 VFGRFGSAV

-456 IGVPFAGKDQRGKV
+456 IGAPFAGKDQRGKV
-470 LIYNGNARGLHS
+470 LIYNGNKDGLHT
-482 KPSQVLQGI
+482 KASQILQGL
-491 WGSQTIPS
+491 WASQTIPS
-499 GFGFSLRG
+499 GFGFTLRG
-507 DADIDKNDY
+507 DSDIDKNDY
-516 PDLLVGAFGEGKV
+516 PDLIVGAFGTGKV

-559 IPEFPTPVACFSLR
+559 IPESVSPVACFSLK
-573 VCASIAGQSI
+573 VCASVAGQSI
-583 SNTVALMAEVQL
+583 SNTIGLTAEVYL
-595 DFLKQKGAIKRTLF
+595 DTLKQKGAVKRTLF
-609 LHNHQSHLIFPFVMR
+609 LDNNQSHFIFPLTIKR
-624 QQKSLHCQDFMVY
+624 QKSLQCQDFVVY

-656 YSLDDSTFEDGLEVK
+656 YSLDESTFKEGLDVK
-671 PILNHYRENAVTEQ
+671 PILNYYKENTVTEQ
-685 AHILVDCG
+685 
-693 EDNLCVPDLRLS
+693 
-705 ARPDKQQ
+705 
-712 IIIGDEN
+712 
-719 HLMLIINARNEGEGA
+719 
-734 YEAELFVMIP
+734 
-744 EEADYVGIERNN
+744 
-756 KGLRLLSCEYKMEN
+756 GLRPLSCEYKMEN
-770 VTRMVVCDLGNPMVT
+770 TSRMVVCDLGNPMVA
-785 GTNFSLGLR
+785 GTNYSLGLR

-821 DSNFVSV
+821 DSNFVSL
-828 QINVTAVAQVEI
+828 QINITAVAQVEI

-850 LPIHNW
+850 LPVPNW
-856 EPTEEPHKEE
+856 EPEEELHKEE
-866 EVGPLVEHIYE
+866 GVGPVVEHIYE
-877 LHNIGPSTISDSIL
+877 LHNIGPSTISDTLL
-891 EVGWPFSAREEF
+891 EVGWPFSARDEF
-903 LLYVFHLQTLG
+903 LLYIFHIQTLG

-919 TNPEINPQDIK
+919 TNPDINPLDIK
-930 PAASPEDTPEL
+930 PATPPEDTPEL
-941 SAFLRNATIPHLV
+941 SAFLRNSTIPHLV
-954 RKRDVPVVQPHRQSP
+954 RKRDVRVPEPHRQSP

-974 CTNIDCLQISCAVGR
+974 CTNIECLQISCVVGR
-989 LGGGES
+989 LEGGES
-995 AVLKVRSRLWAH
+995 AVLKVRSRLWAK

-1013 NDPYALASLV
+1013 NDPYSLASLV
-1023 SFEVKKIPYKEQP
+1023 SFKVKKMPYQDQP
-1036 AKLPAGSTA
+1036 AKLPEGSIG

-1094 PPQDE
+1094 PPQDD
-1099 MTDREQL
+1099 MNDREQL
-1106 TSDKT
+1106 TDEKT
-1111 PEA
+1111 IDT

>member
-1 MGLAGRTGEDCH
+1 
-13 CGLTELTDPG
+13 
-23 HRPLGNIRPLPPLAP
+23 
-38 RLPILGEQRSGQRTM
+38 M
-53 SARTHRGPPEN
+53 SAGTRRGPPGN
-64 WAPPFACLC
+64 RAPPFARLC
-73 CVSAVLGMLWSPV
+73 CVSAALGMLWSSA

-136 DIVEGGA
+136 DIIEGGA
-143 VYYCPWPA
+143 VYYCPWPS

-279 ITVSVADI
+279 ITVSIADI

-358 FIHNFTGEQMA
+358 FIQNFTGEQMA

-415 QVSAL
+415 QASAL

-470 LIYNGNARGLHS
+470 LIYNGNPRGLHS

-516 PDLLVGAFGEGKV
+516 PDLLVGAFGKGKV

-559 IPEFPTPVACFSLR
+559 IPEFPTPVACFSVR

-583 SNTVALMAEVQL
+583 SNTIALLAEVQL

-609 LHNHQSHLIFPFVMR
+609 LHNHQSHFTFPFVMK
-624 QQKSLHCQDFMVY
+624 QQKSLHCQDFIVY

-656 YSLDDSTFEDGLEVK
+656 YSLDDSTFKDGLEVK
-671 PILNHYRENAVTEQ
+671 PILNHYRDNVVTGQ

-693 EDNLCVPDLRLS
+693 EDNLCVPDLKLS
-705 ARPDKQQ
+705 ARPDKHE

-734 YEAELFVMIP
+734 YEAELFVIIP

-756 KGLRLLSCEYKMEN
+756 KGLRPLSCEYKMEN

-821 DSNFVSV
+821 DSNFASV
-828 QINVTAVAQVEI
+828 QINITAIAQVEI

-850 LPIHNW
+850 LPIYNW
-856 EPTEEPHKEE
+856 EPEKKPHKEE

-891 EVGWPFSAREEF
+891 DVGWPFSARDEF
-903 LLYVFHLQTLG
+903 LLYIFHLQTLG
-914 PLQCQ
+914 PLRCQ

-954 RKRDVPVVQPHRQSP
+954 RKRDVPVVQLHRQSP
-969 AKILN
+969 ARILN

-1007 TFLQRK
+1007 TFLKRK
-1013 NDPYALASLV
+1013 NDHYALASLV
-1023 SFEVKKIPYKEQP
+1023 SFEVKKMPYKEQP

-1045 IKTSV
+1045 VKTSV

-1106 TSDKT
+1106 TNDKT

>member
-1 MGLAGRTGEDCH
+1 MWTGARRRP
-13 CGLTELTDPG
+13 PG
-23 HRPLGNIRPLPPLAP
+23 IRAQPLAP
-38 RLPILGEQRSGQRTM
+38 LWCL
-53 SARTHRGPPEN
+53 SA
-64 WAPPFACLC
+64 A
-73 CVSAVLGMLWSPV
+73 LGMMLRSPA
-86 SLAFN
+86 SQAFN
-91 LDVDKLTVYSGPE
+91 LDVDKTTVYSGPE
-104 GSYFGYSL
+104 GSYFGYAV
-112 DFYIPDAR
+112 DFHIPDAR

-151 ERSAQC
+151 KGSALC

-190 VRAHKGKVVACAPLY
+190 VKAHKGKVVACAPLY
-205 HWRTLKPNPAKDP
+205 QWRTLRPTPAKDP

-233 EHSPCR
+233 EYSPCR

-279 ITVSVADI
+279 ITASIADI

-292 FKDILRKLAAEK
+292 FKDILRKLAGEK
-304 QTDVAPASYDDSYL
+304 QTEVAPASYDDSYL

-335 VAGIPRGAQNFGYV
+335 VAGVPRGAQNFGYV

-358 FIHNFTGEQMA
+358 FIQNFTGEQMA

-389 LVGAPLFME
+389 LVGAPLFMD

-409 QVYLYL
+409 QIFLYL

-420 LFQDPQ
+420 FFRNPQ

-432 TFGRFGSSV
+432 IFGRFGSSL

-470 LIYNGNARGLHS
+470 LIYNGNKDGLNT
-482 KPSQVLQGI
+482 KPSQTLQGV
-491 WGSQTIPS
+491 WASQAVPS
-499 GFGFSLRG
+499 GFGFTLRG
-507 DADIDKNDY
+507 DSDIDKNDY
-516 PDLLVGAFGEGKV
+516 PDLIVGAFGTGKV
-529 AVYRARPVVTVDAQL
+529 AVYS
-544 LLHPMIINLENKTCQ
+544 
-559 IPEFPTPVACFSLR
+559 FSLR
-573 VCASIAGQSI
+573 VCASVAGQSI
-583 SNTVALMAEVQL
+583 PDTIAMVAEVQL
-595 DFLKQKGAIKRTLF
+595 DSLKQKGAVKRTLF
-609 LHNHQSHLIFPFVMR
+609 LNNHQPHRVFPLEIKR
-624 QQKSLHCQDFMVY
+624 QKPRQCQDFIVY

-656 YSLDDSTFEDGLEVK
+656 YSLNESTFKEGLEVR
-671 PILNHYRENAVTEQ
+671 PILNYYRENIVREQ

-693 EDNLCVPDLRLS
+693 EDNLCVPDLKLS
-705 ARPDKQQ
+705 ARPDKHEV
-712 IIIGDEN
+712 IVGDEN

-744 EEADYVGIERNN
+744 EEADYVGIERNH
-756 KGLRLLSCEYKMEN
+756 KELRPLSCEYKMEN
-770 VTRMVVCDLGNPMVT
+770 VTRMVVCDLGNPMVA
-785 GTNFSLGLR
+785 GTNYSLGLR
-794 FAVPRLEKTNMSINF
+794 FAVPRLEKTNMSIIF
-809 DLQIRSSNKDNP
+809 HLQTRSSNKDNP
-821 DSNFVSV
+821 DSNFVSL
-828 QINVTAVAQVEI
+828 QINITAVAQVEI
-840 RGVSHPPQIV
+840 RGVSHPLQIV
-850 LPIHNW
+850 LPIHSW
-856 EPTEEPHKEE
+856 EPQEEPHKEE

-877 LHNIGPSTISDSIL
+877 LHNIGPSAISDTIL
-891 EVGWPFSAREEF
+891 EVGWPFSARDEF
-903 LLYVFHLQTLG
+903 LLYIFHIQMLG
-914 PLQCQ
+914 PLQCR
-919 TNPEINPQDIK
+919 TNPDINPQDIK
-930 PAASPEDTPEL
+930 PAAPPEDTPEL
-941 SAFLRNATIPHLV
+941 SAFLRNSTIPHLV
-954 RKRDVPVVQPHRQSP
+954 RKRDAPTFEFHRQSP

-974 CTNIDCLQISCAVGR
+974 CTNIECLQISCAVGR

-1023 SFEVKKIPYKEQP
+1023 SFEVKKMPYKRQP
-1036 AKLPAGSTA
+1036 AKLPEGSIT

-1071 LGLLVLAILTLALW
+1071 LGLLVLALLTLALW

-1106 TSDKT
+1106 TSSKT
-1111 PEA
+1111 PEVESLVSWRI

>member
-1 MGLAGRTGEDCH
+1 MSARARRGPR
-13 CGLTELTDPG
+13 
-23 HRPLGNIRPLPPLAP
+23 GNRAPPLAP
-38 RLPILGEQRSGQRTM
+38 
-53 SARTHRGPPEN
+53 
-64 WAPPFACLC
+64 LC
-73 CVSAVLGMLWSPV
+73 CFSAALAALWSPA
-86 SLAFN
+86 SQAFN
-91 LDVDKLTVYSGPE
+91 LDVERLTVYGGPE
-104 GSYFGYSL
+104 GSYFGYAV
-112 DFYIPDAR
+112 DFHVPAAR

-151 ERSAQC
+151 EGSVQC
-157 KQIPFDTTNNRKIR
+157 RQIPFDNTNNRKIR

-190 VRAHKGKVVACAPLY
+190 VKAHKGKVVACAPLY
-205 HWRTLKPNPAKDP
+205 HWRTLKPAPEKDP

-233 EHSPCR
+233 EYSPCR

-269 PGSFYWQGQV
+269 PGSFYWQG
-279 ITVSVADI
+279 
-287 IANYS
+287 
-292 FKDILRKLAAEK
+292 
-304 QTDVAPASYDDSYL
+304 
-318 GYSVAAGE
+318 YSVAAGE

-335 VAGIPRGAQNFGYV
+335 VAGVPRGAQNFGCV

-358 FIHNFTGEQMA
+358 FIQNFTGEQMA

-374 TVVVSDVNNDGMDDI
+374 TIAVSDVNNDGMDDI
-389 LVGAPLFME
+389 LIGAPLFME

-415 QVSAL
+415 QVNVL
-420 LFQDPQ
+420 VFRNPQ
-426 VLTGTE
+426 ILAGTDV
-432 TFGRFGSSV
+432 FGRFGTAL

-456 IGVPFAGKDQRGKV
+456 VGAPFAGKDQRGKV
-470 LIYNGNARGLHS
+470 LIYNGNKNGLNA
-482 KPSQVLQGI
+482 KASQILQGV
-491 WGSQTIPS
+491 WASQAVPS
-499 GFGFSLRG
+499 GFGFTLRG
-507 DADIDKNDY
+507 DSDIDKNDY
-516 PDLLVGAFGEGKV
+516 PDLIVGAFGTGKV
-529 AVYRARPVVTVDAQL
+529 AVYRARPVVTVGAQL
-544 LLHPMIINLENKTCQ
+544 LLHPVIINLENKTCQ
-559 IPEFPTPVACFSLR
+559 IPESMASVACFSLR
-573 VCASIAGQSI
+573 VCASVTGQSI
-583 SNTVALMAEVQL
+583 SNTIGLTAEVQL
-595 DFLKQKGAIKRTLF
+595 DSLKQKGAIKRTLF
-609 LHNHQSHLIFPFVMR
+609 LDNHQSHLVFPLVIKG
-624 QQKSLHCQDFMVY
+624 QKSLQCQDFIVY

-656 YSLDDSTFEDGLEVK
+656 YSLDESAFKEGLEVK
-671 PILNHYRENAVTEQ
+671 PILNYYRENAVTEQ

-693 EDNLCVPDLRLS
+693 EDNTCIPDLKLS
-705 ARPDKQQ
+705 ARPDKHQV
-712 IIIGDEN
+712 IIGDEN

-734 YEAELFVMIP
+734 YEAELFVIIP
-744 EEADYVGIERNN
+744 EEADYVGIERSN
-756 KGLRLLSCEYKMEN
+756 KALRPLSCEYEMAN
-770 VTRMVVCDLGNPMVT
+770 VTRMVVCDLGNPMVA
-785 GTNFSLGLR
+785 GTNSSLGLR
-794 FAVPRLEKTNMSINF
+794 FAVPRLEKTNISINF

-821 DSNFVSV
+821 DSNFVSL
-828 QINVTAVAQVEI
+828 QINITAVAQVEI

-850 LPIHNW
+850 LPIRNW
-856 EPTEEPHKEE
+856 EPEEEPRKEE
-866 EVGPLVEHIYE
+866 GVGPLVEHIYE
-877 LHNIGPSTISDSIL
+877 LHNIGPSTISDTLL
-891 EVGWPFSAREEF
+891 EVGWPFSARDEF
-903 LLYVFHLQTLG
+903 LLYIFHIQTLG
-914 PLQCQ
+914 PLRCQ
-919 TNPEINPQDIK
+919 TNPDINPQDIK
-930 PAASPEDTPEL
+930 PAAPPEDTPEL
-941 SAFLRNATIPHLV
+941 SAFLRNSTIPHLV
-954 RKRDVPVVQPHRQSP
+954 RKRDVPALEPHRQSR

-974 CTNIDCLQISCAVGR
+974 CTNIECLQISCAVGQ

-995 AVLKVRSRLWAH
+995 AVLKVRSRLWAK

-1013 NDPYALASLV
+1013 NDPYSLASLV
-1023 SFEVKKIPYKEQP
+1023 SFEVKKMPYKDQP
-1036 AKLPAGSTA
+1036 AKLPEGSIA

-1094 PPQDE
+1094 PPQDD
-1099 MTDREQL
+1099 MNDREQL
-1106 TSDKT
+1106 TNEKT